1 MCSSNLDIKRKL
13 QPGLN
18 AVDGPHGGL
27 LISHHFSHQ
36 RVQNVILVLLFICL
50 VGCIFLFVLLHS
62 LRVSGHALDSRF
74 QYPPNVQKKG
84 KMNRFSSFSKLL
96 D

>member
-18 AVDGPHGGL
+18 AVDSLHGGL
-27 LISHHFSHQ
+27 HTSHHVSRQ
-36 RVQNVILVLLFICL
+36 RVQNVILVFLFIWL

-62 LRVSGHALDSRF
+62 LRLSGHALDSRF
-74 QYPPNVQKKG
+74 QYPPTVQKKG
-84 KMNRFSSFSKLL
+84 KMNRFLSFSKHL